1 MSEQGNVK
9 LMNKWSMLAMNIGSM
24 IGAGI
29 VTLVGIAMGYTGTSV
44 WFAYGI
50 ALLLGFLYNLPFCF
64 VTSALKLEGGPYTLV
79 NTILGKKI
87 GGIYI
92 VCFFLYLPSIA
103 LYCVALNTY
112 IQSLFEGVPDWLT
125 PVATLIFF
133 YVVQLR
139 GIKSLA
145 SVQNVMTILL
155 LIGLMMFALMG
166 FSRVEWAAVSPS
178 SPDFMTNG
186 FSGVMK
192 AALLLV
198 FSTYGQ
204 YYIAFM
210 SRMCED
216 PKHDIPFSIIGC
228 VLVLVVVY
236 ISVSIVAAGVLPL
249 DVVANQPLTYVARE
263 ILPAPLFAFFIIA
276 GPIMALFTTTNGI
289 MIQYAEPLYTAAQN
303 NYFPRTLARHNRY
316 GQPWIA
322 YTLVFLCS
330 FIPIVLGWEISTIAH
345 LLLLVDIGL
354 SVLMMISI
362 WQVPKRYPKAWKNRC
377 FLKGLPDGF
386 FYFACILS
394 FIVQAIIIYN
404 SVTSIDTYIV
414 VATLIVFVIAVFYT
428 LHRLKTVEVTLPDIG
443 VEEE

>member
-64 VTSALKLEGGPYTLV
+64 VTSAVKLEGGPYTLV

-276 GPIMALFTTTNGI
+276 RKRNPAGSALRILHHSRPYHGAIHHDERYHDPVLRASLHSSPEQLLPAVARQTQQIRAAVDRLHTGLPLF
-289 MIQYAEPLYTAAQN
+289 LYTDR
-303 NYFPRTLARHNRY
+303 PRMGDKYDRTPSAHRRHRPQHIDDDFDMA
-316 GQPWIA
+316 GA
-322 YTLVFLCS
+322 
-330 FIPIVLGWEISTIAH
+330 EA
-345 LLLLVDIGL
+345 L
-354 SVLMMISI
+354 S
-362 WQVPKRYPKAWKNRC
+362 
-377 FLKGLPDGF
+377 
-386 FYFACILS
+386 
-394 FIVQAIIIYN
+394 
-404 SVTSIDTYIV
+404 
-414 VATLIVFVIAVFYT
+414 
-428 LHRLKTVEVTLPDIG
+428 EG
-443 VEEE
+443 VEEQVLP

>member
-1 MSEQGNVK
+1 MSKHNNV

-64 VTSALKLEGGPYTLV
+64 VTSAIKLVGGPYTLV

-92 VCFFLYLPSIA
+92 VCFLLYLPSIA
-103 LYCVALNTY
+103 LYCVSLNTY
-112 IQSLFEGVPDWLT
+112 IQSLFDGVPNWLT
-125 PVATLIFF
+125 PVVTLIFF
-133 YVVQLR
+133 FIIQLR

-145 SVQNVMTILL
+145 SAQNIMTILL
-155 LIGLMMFALMG
+155 IIGLMTFAIIG
-166 FSRVEWAAVSPS
+166 FSKVEWSAVSPS
-178 SPDFMTNG
+178 SPNFMLDG
-186 FSGVMK
+186 FHGVMK

-198 FSTYGQ
+198 FSTYGH

-210 SRMCED
+210 SRMCEN
-216 PKHDIPFSIIGC
+216 PKQDIPFSIIGC
-228 VLVLVVVY
+228 VIVLVIVY

-249 DVVANQPLTYVARE
+249 EIVANQPLTHVAKT
-263 ILPAPLFAFFIIA
+263 ILPAPLFVFFIVA
-276 GPIMALFTTTNGI
+276 GPLMALFTTTNGI

-303 NYFPRTLARHNRY
+303 NYFPQRFAVTNRY
-316 GQPWIA
+316 GQPWVA
-322 YTLVFLCS
+322 YTLVFLCA
-330 FIPIVLGWEISTIAH
+330 FIPIVLGWKISTIAH

-362 WQVPKRYPKAWKNRC
+362 WKVPKRYPKAWRNRY
-377 FLKGLPDGF
+377 FLRKVPDWGF
-386 FYFACILS
+386 YTCCIMA
-394 FIVQAIIIYN
+394 FFVQAIIIYN
-404 SVTSIDTYIV
+404 SITSIEPYIV
-414 VATLIVFVIAVFYT
+414 VATLITFVIAVFYT
-428 LHRLKTVEVTLPDIG
+428 LHRLKTVEVKMPDIG
-443 VEEE
+443 VEE

>member
-64 VTSALKLEGGPYTLV
+64 VTSAVKLEGGPYTLV

-178 SPDFMTNG
+178 SP
-186 FSGVMK
+186 S
-192 AALLLV
+192 
-198 FSTYGQ
+198 
-204 YYIAFM
+204 
-210 SRMCED
+210 
-216 PKHDIPFSIIGC
+216 SIFPPGK
-228 VLVLVVVY
+228 L
-236 ISVSIVAAGVLPL
+236 ISPL
-249 DVVANQPLTYVARE
+249 
-263 ILPAPLFAFFIIA
+263 
-276 GPIMALFTTTNGI
+276 
-289 MIQYAEPLYTAAQN
+289 
-303 NYFPRTLARHNRY
+303 
-316 GQPWIA
+316 
-322 YTLVFLCS
+322 
-330 FIPIVLGWEISTIAH
+330 
-345 LLLLVDIGL
+345 
-354 SVLMMISI
+354 
-362 WQVPKRYPKAWKNRC
+362 
-377 FLKGLPDGF
+377 
-386 FYFACILS
+386 
-394 FIVQAIIIYN
+394 
-404 SVTSIDTYIV
+404 
-414 VATLIVFVIAVFYT
+414 
-428 LHRLKTVEVTLPDIG
+428 
-443 VEEE
+443 